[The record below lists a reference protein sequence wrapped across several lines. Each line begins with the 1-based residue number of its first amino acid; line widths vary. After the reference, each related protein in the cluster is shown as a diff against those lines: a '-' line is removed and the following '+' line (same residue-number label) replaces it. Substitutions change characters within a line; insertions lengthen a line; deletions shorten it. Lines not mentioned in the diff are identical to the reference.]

1 MTKRIKKSIGTRRRQ
16 KIRNYRNYKNYFM
29 EYFKIDIDE
38 QLNVKTAIKLIK
50 KLIRKK
56 TN

>member
-1 MTKRIKKSIGTRRRQ
+1 
-16 KIRNYRNYKNYFM
+16 M